1 MDVLSA
7 LGALLSLIS
16 TISELLAACHDYRR
30 HLDNAPQHLLVLM
43 DRLASFQKTL
53 ETLMRVSDWQSERGH
68 ALLTLL
74 DGTDGPLN
82 LYIQELTNL
91 LTRLDDHIFR
101 KGSRFFKKTWPL
113 TERETLW
120 AIESIERHSFTVLQ
134 AAREDARYSQC
145 VPVPKAILILRSATA
160 SAIAD
165 DVDRL
170 ARSIDVLRLG
180 KSHTFNL
187 P

>member
-7 LGALLSLIS
+7 LGALLALIG
-16 TISELLAACHDYRR
+16 TTSELTTACYDYRR
-30 HLDNAPQHLLVLM
+30 HLYNAPQHLLVLTH
-43 DRLASFQKTL
+43 RLASFQQIL
-53 ETLMRVSDWQSERGH
+53 ETLTCELDSQRERGR

-82 LYIQELTNL
+82 LYNQELTNL
-91 LTRLDDHIFR
+91 LTRLGDDNIR
-101 KGSRFFKKTWPL
+101 RGSRFFRKTWPL
-113 TERETLW
+113 TKKETLW
-120 AIESIERHSFTVLQ
+120 AIESIERYTVTVQ
-134 AAREDARYSQC
+134 HATRADARYSQC
-145 VPVPKAILILRSATA
+145 VPVPNALLILRSATA

-170 ARSIDVLRLG
+170 ARSTDVLRLG

-187 P
+187 L